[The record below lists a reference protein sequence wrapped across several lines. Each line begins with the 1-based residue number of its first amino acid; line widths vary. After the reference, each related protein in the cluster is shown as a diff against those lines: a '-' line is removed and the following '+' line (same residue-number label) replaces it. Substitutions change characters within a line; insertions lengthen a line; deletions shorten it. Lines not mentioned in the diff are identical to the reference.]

1 MRLST
6 EDCRSRFTGER
17 VATLGTVTEAGAPHL
32 VPVTFAVLGA
42 EICFAIDHKP
52 KRTRDLAR
60 LRHIAAN
67 PAVSFLADRYA
78 DDWNQLWWVRAD
90 GRATVLDE
98 HPEAIAALRA
108 KYPQYRDAPPEG
120 PIVRTVIGHWTGWS
134 FV

>member
-6 EDCRSRFTGER
+6 EDCQRRFAAER
-17 VATLGTVTEAGAPHL
+17 VATLGTVTGAGVPHL

-52 KRTRDLAR
+52 KRTRELAR

-78 DDWNQLWWVRAD
+78 DDWDQLWWVRAD
-90 GRATVLDE
+90 GHATVLDE
-98 HPEAIAALRA
+98 HPEALDALRA
-108 KYPQYRDAPPEG
+108 KYPQYRDTPPDG
-120 PIVRTVIGHWTGWS
+120 PIVRTVVSRWSGWAA
-134 FV
+134 V